1 MQATVSKKSTKE
13 TKPKTKKNVGNTV
26 IFLILCA
33 LVVVFLAPILF
44 IVINS
49 FKGKFLICIFNDST
63 FPNGYVPYGKT
74 S

>member
-49 FKGKFLICIFNDST
+49 FKGKFFISDNPFALPTSQT
-63 FPNGYVPYGKT
+63 FCRT
-74 S
+74 

>member
-49 FKGKFLICIFNDST
+49 F
-63 FPNGYVPYGKT
+63 
-74 S
+74 

>member
-49 FKGKFLICIFNDST
+49 FKDRKST
-63 FPNGYVPYGKT
+63 RLNSSHEFVSRMP
-74 S
+74 SSA